1 MGVVVKY
8 TNVISGRGLVRSVFM
23 LAVCGLLVSCS
34 PNVENEA
41 QAEAPKTGQ
50 PSPLVNPNVYQNFLY
65 PFRTERVERIFA
77 PGVGGE
83 ILLSMEENASII
95 YQWSAEGGALY
106 SDFHG
111 HDSQVADYWVQYRL
125 DEAGE
130 TDYGSLSAPFAGEHG
145 WYFRNDG
152 DSDVIVSLRVSGY
165 YSAIEK

>member
-1 MGVVVKY
+1 
-8 TNVISGRGLVRSVFM
+8 M

-34 PNVENEA
+34 PNEDKQA
-41 QAEAPKTGQ
+41 LAEAPTTGQ
-50 PSPLVNPNVYQNFLY
+50 PSPLVNPSVYQNFPY
-65 PFRTERVERIFA
+65 PFRTERVEKIFG
-77 PGVGGE
+77 PGIGGE
-83 ILLSMEENASII
+83 ILLSMEENASIL
-95 YQWSAEGGALY
+95 YQWSTEGGPLY
-106 SDFHG
+106 SDLHG
-111 HDSQVADYWVQYRL
+111 HDSQLADYWVQYRL